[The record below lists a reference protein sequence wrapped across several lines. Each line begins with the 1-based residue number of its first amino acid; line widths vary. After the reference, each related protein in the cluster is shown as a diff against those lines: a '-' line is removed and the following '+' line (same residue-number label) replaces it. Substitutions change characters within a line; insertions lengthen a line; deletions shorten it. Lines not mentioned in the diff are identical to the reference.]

1 LKILHN
7 TKIETSIA
15 HREIRDSGP
24 ARDGKKWG
32 EIAEEE
38 VAPNGLSTEQ
48 KCTLIV
54 AQIRVQSAGHSFMA
68 FGCLHN

>member
-1 LKILHN
+1 VIQGQHVM
-7 TKIETSIA
+7 
-15 HREIRDSGP
+15 
-24 ARDGKKWG
+24 GKKWG
-32 EIAEEE
+32 KIAEEEE

-68 FGCLHN
+68 FVCLHN